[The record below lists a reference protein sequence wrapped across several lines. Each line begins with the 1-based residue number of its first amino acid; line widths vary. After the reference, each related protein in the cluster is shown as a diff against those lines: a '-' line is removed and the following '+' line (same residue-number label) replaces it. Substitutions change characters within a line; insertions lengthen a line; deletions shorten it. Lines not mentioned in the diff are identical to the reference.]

1 MDKAKV
7 KKILGTVANVLIWV
21 FVVLSLLTTV
31 LVFAAQGSEDGVPAI
46 FGKSLI
52 TIETKSME
60 DTYKVGD
67 LVFMKKLSD
76 EDKLNLKVGDII
88 TFRTSVDIN
97 GDGKIGDINTHRIH
111 EHEEGST
118 IFVTKGD
125 NNPNPDNVATS
136 NTPAYTVH
144 TSDIIGICKE
154 NGRIAGL
161 GAVLGFLR
169 SSLGFFLCIV
179 LPLILFFLY
188 ELYNFI
194 MVVVKERA
202 KKAPAGV
209 APTVDEEEIKRRAIE
224 EYLAAQR
231 AKEAEEEIKRRAVE
245 EYLAS
250 QKAESSAPKE
260 ETAPADEEPATP
272 ASDESSE
279 GNTTEETTDEN

>member
-7 KKILGTVANVLIWV
+7 KKILGIVANVLIWV

-224 EYLAAQR
+224 EYLRAQAAASAQE
-231 AKEAEEEIKRRAVE
+231 KPEEPEADQPEA
-245 EYLAS
+245 APN
-250 QKAESSAPKE
+250 AESAPE
-260 ETAPADEEPATP
+260 EQTKQ
-272 ASDESSE
+272 
-279 GNTTEETTDEN
+279 

>member
-7 KKILGTVANVLIWV
+7 KKILGIVANVLIWV
-21 FVVLSLLTTV
+21 FVVLSLLTTI
-31 LVFAAQGSEDGVPAI
+31 LVFAAQGSKDGVPAI
-46 FGKSLI
+46 FGRSLI

-76 EDKLNLKVGDII
+76 EEKLDLEVGQII

-97 GDGKIGDINTHRIH
+97 GDGKIGDINTHRIY

-154 NGRIAGL
+154 NGRIPGL

-209 APTVDEEEIKRRAIE
+209 APAVDEEEIKRRAIE

-231 AKEAEEEIKRRAVE
+231 AKETEEEIKRRAVE

-250 QKAESSAPKE
+250 QKAESSAP
-260 ETAPADEEPATP
+260 ADEESETP
-272 ASDESSE
+272 SSDASIED
-279 GNTTEETTDEN
+279 NKTEDTTDEN